1 MDSYSSLSKSIPE
14 TWKSGLRM
22 EMVEMT
28 ALCASSE
35 GQPGS
40 DNRVGEGVNPAR
52 RYSTFQ
58 PQTEQ
63 SRFFEGKLISNLKST
78 TTVNN

>member
-1 MDSYSSLSKSIPE
+1 
-14 TWKSGLRM
+14 M
-22 EMVEMT
+22 EGVEMT

-40 DNRVGEGVNPAR
+40 DSRAGEGVNPAR

-63 SRFFEGKLISNLKST
+63 SRFFEGELI
-78 TTVNN
+78 

>member
-1 MDSYSSLSKSIPE
+1 MQ
-14 TWKSGLRM
+14 G
-22 EMVEMT
+22 VQMT

-40 DNRVGEGVNPAR
+40 SNQVGEGVNLAR
-52 RYSTFQ
+52 RNYTFQ

-63 SRFFEGKLISNLKST
+63 SRFFEGELI
-78 TTVNN
+78 